1 MGLDQPIWLV
11 KMLQFTVIFLVS
23 INQPGGKKVIYDYQS
38 SFLLVIQVTVTCW
51 NLVKFHFM
59 LVNSLLLG
67 TSPFSSAK
75 SSSLPNS
82 HVLWPNSAFSLAKNH
97 HPKKK
102 RPLAVSNSLSKG
114 LWRFQNSTSI
124 LRLSVQLA
132 QELQIGIRAQHGIPM
147 PSLRGGSNATTAHLY
162 GRHPIGCLLGWFIW
176 LWVKTLVP

>member
-97 HPKKK
+97 PKKK
-102 RPLAVSNSLSKG
+102 RFFVVSNS
-114 LWRFQNSTSI
+114 

>member
-97 HPKKK
+97 PKKK
-102 RPLAVSNSLSKG
+102 TV
-114 LWRFQNSTSI
+114 
-124 LRLSVQLA
+124 LRCFKLPAPECSA
-132 QELQIGIRAQHGIPM
+132 GPR
-147 PSLRGGSNATTAHLY
+147 TAN
-162 GRHPIGCLLGWFIW
+162 RHPSPARNSDAEPPRRLERHNGAPLWTTPHRMFTRMIHMVMGQNPGTLGI
-176 LWVKTLVP
+176 LK